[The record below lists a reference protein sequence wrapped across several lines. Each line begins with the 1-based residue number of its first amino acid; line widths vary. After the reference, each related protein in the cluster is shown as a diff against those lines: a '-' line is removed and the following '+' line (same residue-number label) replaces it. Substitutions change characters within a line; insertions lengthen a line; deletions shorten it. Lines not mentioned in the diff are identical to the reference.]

1 MSLMRPQVTLLVF
14 GTGFSILLP
23 TLSQLL
29 RNEFCA
35 HHCAE
40 HSSNYFCSFCFVP
53 RASTLH
59 LVPVWPPSARLKSH
73 ALSWLLGGT
82 WHTLGMP
89 VAFTNLTIS
98 SCIFFLLQQLLQGST
113 WPVSGYG
120 HRPSPFA
127 ENCLI
132 TGYLKP
138 MFCLVCFTSS
148 QCVNTALSRTKQ
160 TFVASLPSDFWSLG
174 HFSLAINKAQYQLST
189 IASLI
194 MGFKVLT

>member
-1 MSLMRPQVTLLVF
+1 MSSVHTTVLNTAQTTSAPSALYPEPLPCTWCLF
-14 GTGFSILLP
+14 GHL
-23 TLSQLL
+23 QLDW
-29 RNEFCA
+29 
-35 HHCAE
+35 
-40 HSSNYFCSFCFVP
+40 
-53 RASTLH
+53 RAMPWAGCWGAPDTPWECQLH
-59 LVPVWPPSARLKSH
+59 LQTSLSAR
-73 ALSWLLGGT
+73 
-82 WHTLGMP
+82 
-89 VAFTNLTIS
+89 VF
-98 SCIFFLLQQLLQGST
+98 FFLLQQLLQGST

-120 HRPSPFA
+120 HRPSSFA

-194 MGFKVLT
+194 IGFKVLT